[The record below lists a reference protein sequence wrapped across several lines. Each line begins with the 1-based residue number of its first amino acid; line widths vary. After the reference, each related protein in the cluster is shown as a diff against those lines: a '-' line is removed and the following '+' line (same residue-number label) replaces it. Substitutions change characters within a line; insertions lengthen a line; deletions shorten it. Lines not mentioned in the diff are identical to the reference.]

1 MVDIIG
7 RTTPVSSVKRV
18 FFLVKLGKSGL
29 HKSCGRTQQSD
40 QPHPEHSSCSSC
52 GNSRHYAYQISHSH
66 PSSSGYDQR
75 LDPGD
80 CLFLSFTFLF
90 RNHPDHIRKHPER
103 KESGPDGKVN
113 PRRDQDQYQKRDSQR
128 TPSRQ
133 GDSDKISP

>member
-7 RTTPVSSVKRV
+7 RTAPVSSVKRV
-18 FFLVKLGKSGL
+18 FFLVKLGKGGL

-133 GDSDKISP
+133 GYGNKISP